1 MINWE
6 NGKKLSKILV
16 VNGNQKSK
24 IEFLKAW
31 SKNRK

>member
-24 IEFLKAW
+24 IEFLKA
-31 SKNRK
+31 